1 MITLD
6 ITNDWNLVDVDNIS
20 GRLNVMWLTP
30 EGIGISTREY
40 SHMTILNMI
49 CEKSDNHDFWNIEEM
64 KKHNIDDVIQLNDKY
79 GTFKNNNLKLVK
91 YMSNFMKET
100 KFVRVSGPYRNVEFG
115 GSTFGHSS
123 KLLENREFVYE
134 YYQDMTEKQKEF
146 VNNVIDKYNLSKE
159 EIQEIHYD

>member
-49 CEKSDNHDFWNIEEM
+49 CEKSNINDFWNIEEI
-64 KKHNIDDVIQLNDKY
+64 KKHNVDDVIQLNDKY
-79 GTFKNNNLKLVK
+79 GTFKNNNLKLVE
-91 YMSNFMKET
+91 YMSN
-100 KFVRVSGPYRNVEFG
+100 
-115 GSTFGHSS
+115 
-123 KLLENREFVYE
+123 L
-134 YYQDMTEKQKEF
+134 
-146 VNNVIDKYNLSKE
+146 
-159 EIQEIHYD
+159 